1 MLPLTQTEAW
11 YLGESLKGEARMAQ
25 KLTAYGQMAQDPQ
38 LKALIQNLE
47 RTCERHISLLSGHVR

>member
-1 MLPLTQTEAW
+1 
-11 YLGESLKGEARMAQ
+11 MAQ

>member
-1 MLPLTQTEAW
+1 LLPLTQTEAW
-11 YLGESLKGEARMAQ
+11 YLGESLKGETLMAQ
-25 KLTAYGQMAQDPQ
+25 KLTSYGQMAQDPQ